1 MINAFGAYQTYY
13 ESDLLRTHSNSA
25 ISWIG
30 SSRAFVL
37 LASPLFWG
45 PILDMGYLRQ
55 IVLSG
60 TLFIVLG
67 EFLASFCTQLEQL
80 IVTQGIMVGLGNGA
94 FFLSAV
100 SIVPTY
106 FPKEKQAFAMGI
118 AAAGS
123 SLGGVVYPIV
133 LFQLQPKLGYGWAI
147 RTIALIA
154 FITSMI
160 PCILLRIRAR
170 PDERRAII
178 DLQVL
183 RDVKFDIWS
192 VAWFF
197 GNMGIFV
204 PFFLIQQFAVDV
216 AGFETRHAFW
226 TLIIMNAAATS
237 GRILPGKIADRIND
251 PLRVIGVTTA
261 ASTIVSFCWIAVR
274 APTPGVFFFSAM
286 YGFCSGAFVSLS
298 TPATVSLAPSIE
310 GIGTRLGMFNFI
322 GALGLLAGNPVAG
335 AIAESSW
342 LGMQLFCGSVSA
354 LAFVLICLTWWIAR
368 RH

>member
-1 MINAFGAYQTYY
+1 MINAFGEYQTYY
-13 ESDLLRTHSNSA
+13 KSDLLQAHSNSA

-30 SSRAFVL
+30 SVRAFIL
-37 LASPLFWG
+37 LASPLIWG
-45 PILDMGYLRQ
+45 PIFDLGYLRP

-67 EFLASFCTQLEQL
+67 EFLGSFCTQLEQL
-80 IVTQGIMVGLGNGA
+80 IATQGILVGLGNGA

-133 LFQLQPKLGYGWAI
+133 IFQLQPKIGFGWAS
-147 RTIALIA
+147 RVIALIA
-154 FITSMI
+154 FITSLI
-160 PCILLRIRAR
+160 PCILLRMRAR
-170 PDERRAII
+170 PNERRAII
-178 DLQVL
+178 DSGLL
-183 RDVKFDIWS
+183 RDIKFDVWS
-192 VAWFF
+192 VAWFL

-204 PFFLIQQFAVDV
+204 PFFLIQQYAADV
-216 AGFETRHAFW
+216 AGFETHHAFW

-261 ASTIVSFCWIAVR
+261 ASTVVAFCWIAVR
-274 APTPGVFFFSAM
+274 EPSPGVFLFSAV

-322 GALGLLAGNPVAG
+322 GSLGLLAGNPIAG

-342 LGMQLFCGSVSA
+342 FGMQIFCGSVSA